1 MASLIHF
8 RKQSEREFDSVS
20 FTGMVCFTHG
30 QSINKNSPPPLLLFC
45 FCAARLYTSYAG
57 RLRMYIYIYIYG
69 GIYGFIASSRASVR
83 HRDATRR
90 GWGGGL
96 YAARRP
102 IICCATTKNI
112 FRIYIV
118 FSLRPPPTNENA
130 PLLPL
135 CCPIFQLCHSI
146 SLIEA
151 RSLPF
156 DEPTFASPLSRTRPN
171 R

>member
-1 MASLIHF
+1 MFHPWAIHQQKF
-8 RKQSEREFDSVS
+8 S
-20 FTGMVCFTHG
+20 T
-30 QSINKNSPPPLLLFC
+30 PPFVILFLC
-45 FCAARLYTSYAG
+45 CAPIYFLRGTSSYV
-57 RLRMYIYIYIYG
+57 YIYIYIY
-69 GIYGFIASSRASVR
+69 IYLWWHLWFYSIVEGLCTAS
-83 HRDATRR
+83 RR
-90 GWGGGL
+90 NKERVGWGV
-96 YAARRP
+96 
-102 IICCATTKNI
+102 ICCATTKNI
-112 FRIYIV
+112 LRIYIV

>member
-1 MASLIHF
+1 MFHPWAIHQQ
-8 RKQSEREFDSVS
+8 KLS
-20 FTGMVCFTHG
+20 T
-30 QSINKNSPPPLLLFC
+30 PPFVILFLC
-45 FCAARLYTSYAG
+45 CAPIYFLRGTSSYVYI
-57 RLRMYIYIYIYG
+57 YIYIYIYG

-112 FRIYIV
+112 LRIYIV